1 MTDAQIGYVVAVVA
15 AMAGSSAVTAWVT
28 ARSVRGRTDAET
40 ESLRVHSADILIK
53 QLMARLEVLEKAKDE
68 DEHKI
73 ERLNARVYQL
83 ERTMTAAGIELP
95 PQQMV

>member
-1 MTDAQIGYVVAVVA
+1 MTDSQIQLVVTVVV
-15 AMAGSSAVTAWVT
+15 AMAGSSALTAWVT
-28 ARSVRGRTDAET
+28 ARQVRGRTDAET

-73 ERLNARVYQL
+73 ERLTSRVYQL
-83 ERTMTAAGIELP
+83 ERTMVAAGIDIP